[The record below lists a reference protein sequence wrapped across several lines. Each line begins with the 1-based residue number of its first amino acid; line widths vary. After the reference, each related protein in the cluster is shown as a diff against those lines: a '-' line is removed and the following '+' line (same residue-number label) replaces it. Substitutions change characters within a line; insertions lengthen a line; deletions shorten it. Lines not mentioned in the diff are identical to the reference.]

1 LPLPVAS
8 LTGPLVTF
16 ATHVI
21 DSLGLAGVL
30 VMTATTGVIG
40 LPGTEPTMLFGGFDV
55 SEGHLS
61 LVPVIIAGVVGDML
75 GASVAYAIGYW
86 GRQELLERHGA
97 KIHMSAERLDR
108 PSRWFERHGSPVVF
122 ISRLIPGVRAV
133 FPYAAG
139 VARMPFG
146 RFFAFATLG
155 SILWITGLG
164 LLGRAVGHN
173 WSAWRHH
180 LEYGDYA
187 LFVLIGLAIVY
198 LVLRRVRS
206 TRARSQ
212 ATVDAV
218 SK

>member
-1 LPLPVAS
+1 
-8 LTGPLVTF
+8 
-16 ATHVI
+16 
-21 DSLGLAGVL
+21 
-30 VMTATTGVIG
+30 
-40 LPGTEPTMLFGGFDV
+40 
-55 SEGHLS
+55 
-61 LVPVIIAGVVGDML
+61 
-75 GASVAYAIGYW
+75 
-86 GRQELLERHGA
+86 
-97 KIHMSAERLDR
+97 
-108 PSRWFERHGSPVVF
+108 
-122 ISRLIPGVRAV
+122 
-133 FPYAAG
+133 
-139 VARMPFG
+139 MPFG

-173 WSAWRHH
+173 WSTWRHH